1 MTRPEDPTP
10 PARSVATVDRWPLYE
25 GLARAIATACHME
38 AERRVELAFTAGT
51 WRDGIAYAEVT
62 ALRRIASDGRGIAAA
77 FSAWEHRDPGGDL
90 RRAAIVKLLDL
101 RAEASGLGVDTP
113 V

>member
-1 MTRPEDPTP
+1 
-10 PARSVATVDRWPLYE
+10 
-25 GLARAIATACHME
+25 ME